1 MTYFHLAS
9 LLVHKSVWS
18 DSIGYLVIYQSRSFH
33 EGMDEYS
40 RIRDGSAGND
50 NLEVQNWDMDIQN
63 RTFVRLQGWHQHET
77 N

>member
-1 MTYFHLAS
+1 
-9 LLVHKSVWS
+9 
-18 DSIGYLVIYQSRSFH
+18 
-33 EGMDEYS
+33 MDEYS